1 METKICC
8 TCKNEKELE
17 EFHRHKNGKLGRAAR
32 CKSCSKINQNVRKEK
47 KKEYDKKYR
56 IKNKDK
62 IDNRIKNYTIK
73 NKKKISIRKL
83 EWSRKNKNRIN
94 ENIRKR
100 KNSEPIFKLK
110 VLFRT
115 KLNKILKVKKNKT
128 FEIIG
133 CSPNEL
139 KIHLESQFKN
149 GMTWQNHGHYGWH
162 IDHIIPLSTGKTYNE
177 LIKLSHYT
185 NLQPLWWYEN
195 LEKRFM

>member
-1 METKICC
+1 MQRPVVNLYEN
-8 TCKNEKELE
+8 NEHKGRWLVYRY
-17 EFHRHKNGKLGRAAR
+17 EFP
-32 CKSCSKINQNVRKEK
+32 
-47 KKEYDKKYR
+47 
-56 IKNKDK
+56 
-62 IDNRIKNYTIK
+62 
-73 NKKKISIRKL
+73 
-83 EWSRKNKNRIN
+83 IN